1 MMTTTERTSR
11 LAAMSAVT
19 MFRDAINRAEL
30 KLTDSALSKLA
41 QGERYLS
48 QADDEHADNAIHYRE
63 AAYGAIKIHCG
74 IDPAQV

>member
-1 MMTTTERTSR
+1 MNTTERTSR

-30 KLTDSALSKLA
+30 KLSDSAIDKLTKGEVYLA
-41 QGERYLS
+41 Q
-48 QADDEHADNAIHYRE
+48 AMPEHTENAIHYRE
-63 AAYGAIKIHCG
+63 VAYGAIKIHCG